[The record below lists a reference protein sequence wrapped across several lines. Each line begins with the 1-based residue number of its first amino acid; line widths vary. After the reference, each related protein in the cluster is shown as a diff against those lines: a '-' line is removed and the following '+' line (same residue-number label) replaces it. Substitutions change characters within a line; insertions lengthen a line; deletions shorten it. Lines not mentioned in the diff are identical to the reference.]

1 MMKSPGVNITV
12 NTSKNCSYSPGKR
25 SHPNIAVNTV
35 VNC

>member
-1 MMKSPGVNITV
+1 MMKSPGVNVTV
-12 NTSKNCSYSPGKR
+12 NTSKNNSYSPGKR